1 MKVLIIIL
9 ISMFVIITLI
19 WVGLQIKPTNFQP
32 IAQRQPALETVPM
45 PDNLPLP
52 VERYLNQVYGEQVPV
67 IKSAVVSGR
76 ATLRINGITMP
87 GRFRF
92 THIAGQGYRHYIE
105 STLFGFPIMKV
116 NEHYLD
122 GKARLNLPFGV
133 FDGPQIDQAAN
144 LGLWA
149 ETMWLPSVYITDPRV
164 RWEAVDDETAILVAP
179 FGDLEQRFIVRFDP
193 DTGLLLLMETMRYR
207 DAEDGNKILWLSEVR
222 EWQTI
227 NETLVPSTGAAIWLD
242 EGTPWAIFNVEE
254 IIYNMEVEDYIRS
267 TGP

>member
-1 MKVLIIIL
+1 MKVLIIFL
-9 ISMFVIITLI
+9 ISMFAIITLT
-19 WVGLQIKPTNFQP
+19 WVGLQIKPSNFQP
-32 IAQRQPALETVPM
+32 IAQGQPALETIPM
-45 PDNLPLP
+45 PDNLPSP
-52 VERYLNQVYGEQVPV
+52 VEHYLSLLYGEQVPV

-76 ATLRINGITMP
+76 ATLRINGITLP

-92 THIAGQGYRHYIE
+92 THIAGEGYRHYIE

-122 GKARLNLPFGV
+122 GKARLDLPFGI

-149 ETMWLPSVYITDPRV
+149 ETMWLPAVYVTDPRV
-164 RWEAVDDETAILVAP
+164 RWEAVDDETAVLFVP
-179 FGDLEQRFIVRFDP
+179 FGNEEQRFLVRFDP

-207 DAEDGNKILWLSEVR
+207 DAEGGNKILWLSEVR

-242 EGTPWAIFNVEE
+242 EGTPWAIFTVDDIVYNVDVDE
-254 IIYNMEVEDYIRS
+254 YIRA

>member
-1 MKVLIIIL
+1 MKVLIIVL
-9 ISMFVIITLI
+9 ISIFAIITLI
-19 WVGLQIKPTNFQP
+19 WLGLQIKPASFQP
-32 IAQRQPALETVPM
+32 IAQGQPVLENVPM
-45 PDNLPLP
+45 PDNLPFP

-67 IKSAVVSGR
+67 IKSAVVSGH

-92 THIAGQGYRHYIE
+92 TYIAGQGYRHYIE
-105 STLFGFPIMKV
+105 SALFGFPIMKV

-122 GKARLNLPFGV
+122 GKARLDLPFGV
-133 FDGPQIDQAAN
+133 FDGSQIDQAAN

-149 ETMWLPSVYITDPRV
+149 ETMWMPAVYVTDPRV
-164 RWEAVDDETAILVAP
+164 RWEAVDDETAIMVAP
-179 FGDLEQRFIVRFDP
+179 YGDQEQRFIVRFDP
-193 DTGLLLLMETMRYR
+193 DTGLLLLMEAMRYR
-207 DAEDGNKILWLSEVR
+207 DAEGGHKILWLSEAR

-242 EGTPWAIFNVEE
+242 EGTPWAIFNVQE
-254 IIYNMEVEDYIRS
+254 IVYNIDVDEYIRA

>member
-1 MKVLIIIL
+1 MKILTILLIFVFVLL
-9 ISMFVIITLI
+9 ALTWL
-19 WVGLQIKPTNFQP
+19 GLQVKPASLVPFPQEQSD
-32 IAQRQPALETVPM
+32 IETIPL
-45 PDNLPLP
+45 PDGLPTP
-52 VERYLNQVYGEQVPV
+52 VERYLRLIYGEQVPV
-67 IKSAVVSGR
+67 INSAVVSGR

-122 GKARLNLPFGV
+122 GKGRLDLPFGV
-133 FDGPQIDQAAN
+133 FEGQQINQAAN

-149 ETMWLPSVYITDPRV
+149 ETMWMPSVFVTDPRV
-164 RWEAVDDETAILVAP
+164 RWEAVDDETAVLVVP
-179 FGDLEQRFIVRFDP
+179 FGNEEQRILVRFDP

-207 DAEDGNKILWLSEVR
+207 DAEGGNKILWLSEVR

-254 IIYNMEVEDYIRS
+254 IIYNVDVDDYIRS
-267 TGP
+267 IGP

>member
-19 WVGLQIKPTNFQP
+19 WVGLQIKPASFQP
-32 IAQRQPALETVPM
+32 IAQGQPVLENVPM
-45 PDNLPLP
+45 PDNLPFP
-52 VERYLNQVYGEQVPV
+52 VERYLNLVYGEQVPV

-116 NEHYLD
+116 NEHYLN
-122 GKARLNLPFGV
+122 GKGRLDLPFGV
-133 FDGPQIDQAAN
+133 FEGQQINQAAN

-149 ETMWLPSVYITDPRV
+149 ETMWMPSVFVTDPRV
-164 RWEAVDDETAILVAP
+164 RWETVDDETAILVVP
-179 FGDLEQRFIVRFDP
+179 FENEEQRFIVRFDP
-193 DTGLLLLMETMRYR
+193 DTGLLLLMETMRYQ
-207 DAEDGNKILWLSEVR
+207 DAEGGKKILWLSEAR

-254 IIYNMEVEDYIRS
+254 IIYNVDVDDYIRS